1 MPNPPT
7 PKMALEQRVRS
18 SYRARACAAGLCVGA
33 QIFLAGC
40 AIGMPLSLGG
50 AWLASLPAVLLA
62 VWITGRC
69 RNMLV
74 SSGQNASKSRLYNL
88 LLCAALLLSGAFA
101 AASMVCFAGQ
111 TLIEQTRG
119 IWTSALTAAAAAL
132 CALSGSTGAARLC
145 FALRYALPA
154 VLLGLSLSDMPMR
167 IPAGLFPIL
176 GAGAPQLGM
185 ASLGMLFAAA
195 PALMLALPPPE
206 ITLAGDAAQAC
217 ALPDKRFFV
226 QRVLCGALIGAV
238 LLLLSCGAAPYES
251 IEDSTQWGA
260 RLSITA
266 GASAHE
272 GVLQMLL
279 TLFKLL
285 AMLLLAANMLCAVEQ
300 ALVLAFPSLS
310 RNRSGL
316 VLLLLVLFFCLAA
329 LIILGERPLL
339 LLAPG
344 IAVPAVLAAW
354 IAGRRNR
361 A

>member
-7 PKMALEQRVRS
+7 PKTALEQRVQS

-33 QIFLAGC
+33 QVFLAGC
-40 AIGMPLSLGG
+40 AVGMPLSLGG
-50 AWLASLPAVLLA
+50 AWLASLPALLLA
-62 VWITGRC
+62 VWISGRC
-69 RNMLV
+69 APA
-74 SSGQNASKSRLYNL
+74 SSGHDAPKSRMFYL

-132 CALSGSTGAARLC
+132 CALSGGMGAARLC

-154 VLLGLSLSDMPMR
+154 VLLGMNLSAMPMR

-176 GAGAPQLGM
+176 GAGAPQLGI

-195 PALMLALPPPE
+195 PALMLTLPPPE
-206 ITLAGDAAQAC
+206 IALAGDAAQAC
-217 ALPDKRFFV
+217 AVPEKRFFV
-226 QRVLCGALIGAV
+226 RRVFCGALIGAV

-251 IEDSTQWGA
+251 IEESTQWGA

-285 AMLLLAANMLCAVEQ
+285 AMLLLAANMLCAAEQ
-300 ALVLAFPSLS
+300 ALVLAFPVLS
-310 RNRSGL
+310 RNHLGL
-316 VLLLLVLFFCLAA
+316 AVLSLLLLLCLTA

-344 IAVPAVLAAW
+344 IAVPAVPAAW
-354 IAGRRNR
+354 IAGRRRR